1 MPLAMC
7 KTTAGKRKDGIDPG
21 VSKTEKAPALEV
33 VYLTRTIEFC
43 DIRAFW
49 SLGFLDLI
57 AIAS

>member
-1 MPLAMC
+1 MC

-21 VSKTEKAPALEV
+21 VSKTEKAPMLEV